1 MQNNKQGQVKFGT
14 GFSELEHLAFL
25 VLRAD
30 VKVMEI
36 VKNPEP
42 IITPFILTF

>member
-14 GFSELEHLAFL
+14 DFPELGHLAFP
-25 VLRAD
+25 VLHAD

-42 IITPFILTF
+42 IIMPFILTF

>member
-14 GFSELEHLAFL
+14 DFPKLGYLDFP
-25 VLRAD
+25 VLHAD

-36 VKNPEP
+36 VQNPEP
-42 IITPFILTF
+42 VIMPFALTF

>member
-14 GFSELEHLAFL
+14 GFSELEHLAFP
-25 VLRAD
+25 VLHAD